1 MVRDITDLKLA
12 QEKLDRSERRFHAMI
27 EKTDE
32 TIALFSRDGLVIYAS
47 PSASTLMG
55 ITSEQLIGRHVWEL
69 IHPDDAPAVANDLSA
84 VISVP
89 GSTVFSQFRTLH
101 PSGEWRWVESAETN
115 RLDDPDVGAIIV
127 NVRDITGRKRMDQAL
142 TESNIRLRELSANLE
157 EVREKERADIAQAL
171 HDEVGQHYA
180 ALQMGIH
187 WLEQRHGNDPESVE
201 KTRQMR
207 QMMTRAFG
215 TIRNIIQ
222 SLHPPML
229 DDLGLVGALEALVED
244 VIQASGMTIEFSG
257 DTRCEALPTAHQ
269 LALFR
274 SLQEALTNVSRHAKA
289 SRVKVHLQSDAN
301 IARLEVED
309 NGAGMS
315 TAAREKR
322 GSFGLFGMAR
332 CRRGDAPVGLAN
344 TARGGTLARDHRG
357 VRRTSRRN

>member
-229 DDLGLVGALEALVED
+229 DDLGLVGRWKRW
-244 VIQASGMTIEFSG
+244 SKTSS
-257 DTRCEALPTAHQ
+257 RLPA
-269 LALFR
+269 
-274 SLQEALTNVSRHAKA
+274 
-289 SRVKVHLQSDAN
+289 
-301 IARLEVED
+301 
-309 NGAGMS
+309 
-315 TAAREKR
+315 
-322 GSFGLFGMAR
+322 
-332 CRRGDAPVGLAN
+332 
-344 TARGGTLARDHRG
+344 
-357 VRRTSRRN
+357 